1 MSAGQ
6 PTYSTITP
14 TKVSYTNA
22 AGAKESTDVPL
33 VTLPPGTVLFRGIRL
48 PTEGQDSRAF
58 FTEYFGSIEG
68 QEMCLTPVHNTF
80 FYPTPFVPFGVHTV
94 GSQFNAIHVYITVH
108 PIQMIAAIAPSRWSR
123 GGEFMRAFNGG
134 APFQKCSNFNFPCHQ
149 ETAKEIE
156 AKAYDNC
163 INPTY
168 AAQSGVRGWIAL
180 ANLDSLAPYKTYDEP
195 TGASPMGE
203 YVKGLAA
210 RRPGLA
216 EELLTQ
222 VYTDSRKHVGFPEL
236 AVFPLR
242 THPGP
247 NTVRRRCANE
257 RQAKRHL
264 ELLAEEDELNFLP
277 IATITADGVADMVK
291 GFYALS
297 ALPSSVGEG
306 AQTRVDVR
314 SGAADSVLLAGSASS
329 VEAHL
334 EEWLTRMKTEGL
346 ALPGHGAG
354 TMSLDSRTGFYVFP
368 QILPAS
374 ARVKQTPYTS
384 LLLPLR
390 NEAEQFRALEYRI
403 LFRSFIPDK
412 WMESFALTKEARVPR
427 AMIFA
432 RPGSFRQWFETLGL
446 TIPPTMAKMGARAS
460 YQHKVNTGAAT
471 MGAQPAT
478 GTVLRKAKGGAAVK
492 KTRGRGGRTGRSAS
506 SSSHKGSLLTAS
518 AGSSGRNGIRR
529 KTRRRSRT
537 TTALLRRLPTFY
549 TTLWR
554 NSSS

>member
-14 TKVSYTNA
+14 TKVSYTSA
-22 AGAKESTDVPL
+22 AGAKETTDVPL

-58 FTEYFGSIEG
+58 FTDYFGSIEG

-123 GGEFMRAFNGG
+123 GGEFMRAFNGS

-156 AKAYDNC
+156 AKGYDNC

-168 AAQSGVRGWIAL
+168 AVQSGVRGWVAL

-195 TGASPMGE
+195 SGASPMGE
-203 YVKGLAA
+203 YVKGLAL

-222 VYTDSRKHVGFPEL
+222 IYTDSRKHVGFPEM

-247 NTVRRRCANE
+247 TTVRRRCANE

-264 ELLAEEDELNFLP
+264 EQLAEEDELNFLP

-297 ALPSSVGEG
+297 ALPSSSAAATATA
-306 AQTRVDVR
+306 AQAR
-314 SGAADSVLLAGSASS
+314 

-368 QILPAS
+368 QIIS
-374 ARVKQTPYTS
+374 AVSRVKQTPYTS

-390 NEAEQFRALEYRI
+390 NEAEQARALEYRI

-412 WMESFALTKEARVPR
+412 WMESFALTKETRVPR

-432 RPGSFRQWFETLGL
+432 RPGSFRQWFETLGI
-446 TIPPTMAKMGARAS
+446 TIPPAMAKMGARAS
-460 YQHKVNTGAAT
+460 YQHKVNTGAASS
-471 MGAQPAT
+471 Q
-478 GTVLRKAKGGAAVK
+478 TVLPKAKGGAAVK
-492 KTRGRGGRTGRSAS
+492 KTRGRGGRGGRGGHTTRKAV
-506 SSSHKGSLLTAS
+506 
-518 AGSSGRNGIRR
+518 SGRRQ
-529 KTRRRSRT
+529 TRRRST
-537 TTALLRRLPTFY
+537 TQSFLRRLPTFY
-549 TTLWR
+549 TTLWKTR
-554 NSSS
+554 